1 MEINAE
7 ANSITNLSVKAKL
20 VEERENGEVIDTH
33 VVTTVSFEVE
43 CCPGKF
49 DNLLSA
55 VASGHRVDAN
65 FKSPQLAFANSEK

>member
-7 ANSITNLSVKAKL
+7 ASSITNLTVKAKL

-49 DNLLSA
+49 DHLLAA

-65 FKSPQLAFANSEK
+65 FSSPQLAFANAS